1 MTLARWPAWLFA
13 ALAAVVVTALLT
25 VPGVGHAAPALLSQG
40 HSASSSSSENATFPA
55 SSAVDGDSGTRWSS
69 QAADPQ
75 WLAVDLGGAHSLS
88 QVVLN
93 WEAAYAKAFQIQVST
108 DNVNWTNLTPVTA
121 GNVGVQTLS
130 VSGTGRY
137 VRMYGTQ
144 RATQWGY
151 SLWEFQVYGDDTAAA
166 CNAGVNSALNQ
177 PVLASSTQ
185 DAGAFPAS
193 SAVDGNPGTR
203 WSSVA
208 ADPQWIRVDLG
219 SVRQVCGV
227 ELDWEAAF
235 ASSFQIQVS
244 TDGNSWSNLTQPMAG
259 LAGNQT
265 LTVNGSGRYVRMN
278 GAQRATQWGYSL
290 WEFIIHT
297 VGAPPT
303 TTTTTQPPQGDCPWV
318 KSTAPVA
325 QRVDQ
330 LMAAMT
336 NAQKV
341 VVLHGN
347 GATGPYIGN
356 TDPIPALC
364 VPAMGLQDGPA
375 GVGDSLD
382 GVTELPDPTALA
394 ATWDVNAAK
403 QYGTVMGQEFAGKGA
418 NVVLGPTIN
427 IVRDPRWGR
436 DFETYSEDPY
446 HAGQTAV
453 GAVQGIQGQGVM
465 AQVKH
470 AAAYN
475 VEGGASRGTPS
486 DNVIIDDRTL
496 HEIYLPAFQT
506 VLTQGQAASVMCAY
520 NQINGT
526 PACQDSAV
534 MNTALKQATG
544 WDGFIGSDWG
554 SATGGAPQL
563 ANGGLDMEMPGGAFF
578 GQALID
584 AVNQGKVSQSTLD
597 DMTRR
602 VLTQMFKFGLF
613 DHGATG
619 NTGAVVT
626 SAAHTQVAQD
636 VAAQGSVLLKNNGV
650 LPLSASSLKSIA
662 LLGGDAIDPQNIGGG
677 SAKVNPSPAAV
688 NPINGITKRA
698 GSGVSV
704 QWVAG
709 AGEHVQTPDIPAA
722 VALAQKS
729 DVAVVFA
736 SYGESE
742 TDDLSSIDLQFSQND
757 LISAVAAANPR
768 TIVVLNTGSAVTMPW
783 LTNVAGVIE
792 GWYPGQENGDAI
804 ASLLFG
810 DVNPSG
816 KLPVTFPRSMADMPT
831 ASAQQF
837 PGAND
842 RIEYSEGMNVGY
854 RWYDARNIT
863 PLFPFGFGLSYTT
876 FGFSGLTVSAQANGS
891 ATVRATVTNTGA
903 KAGAEVPQLYIG
915 QPVANG
921 EPPRQLKGYQ
931 KITLTPGQSQVVT
944 FTVTPRD
951 LAHWNGSAWTTN
963 TGSYGVFVGDSSRNL
978 PLTGTIA
985 VTTGS

>member
-1 MTLARWPAWLFA
+1 MRSVRWLVA
-13 ALAAVVVTALLT
+13 ALAAVIVTALLT
-25 VPGVGHAAPALLSQG
+25 VPGVGHAAPTLLSQG
-40 HSASSSSSENATFPA
+40 HAASASSTENAAFPA
-55 SSAVDGDSGTRWSS
+55 SAAVDGDAGTRWSS

-75 WLAVDLGGAHSLS
+75 SLTVDLGGPHSLS

-93 WEAAYAKAFQIQVST
+93 WEAAYAKAFQLQVSS
-108 DNVNWTNLTPVTA
+108 DNANWTNLTPVTA
-121 GNVGVQTLS
+121 GVVGVQTLA

-137 VRMYGTQ
+137 VRMLGTQ

-151 SLWEFQVYGDDTAAA
+151 SLWEFQVYGDDVAAA
-166 CNAGVNSALNQ
+166 CDTSVNSALNQ

-185 DAGAFPAS
+185 DSGAFPATA
-193 SAVDGNPGTR
+193 AVDGNAGTR
-203 WSSVA
+203 WSSA
-208 ADPQWIRVDLG
+208 ASDPQSIRVDLG

-227 ELDWEAAF
+227 ELDWEAAY
-235 ASSFQIQVS
+235 ASSFQVQIS
-244 TDGNSWSNLTQPMAG
+244 TDGNTWSNLTQPMAG
-259 LAGNQT
+259 LAGNQV
-265 LTVNGSGRYVRMN
+265 LTVTGSGRYVRMN
-278 GAQRATQWGYSL
+278 GTQRATQWGYSL

-303 TTTTTQPPQGDCPWV
+303 TTTPPPGNCPWSN
-318 KSTAPVA
+318 STAPVA
-325 QRVDQ
+325 DRVNQ
-330 LMAAMT
+330 LLAAMT

-382 GVTELPDPTALA
+382 GVTELPDPTAVA

-418 NVVLGPTIN
+418 TVVLGPTIN

-453 GAVQGIQGQGVM
+453 GTVQGIQGQGVM
-465 AQVKH
+465 AQIKH

-486 DNVIIDDRTL
+486 DNVIIDDRTM
-496 HEIYLPAFQT
+496 HEIYLPAFQAA
-506 VLTQGQAASVMCAY
+506 LTQGQAASVMCAY

-534 MNTALKQATG
+534 MNTALKQDTG
-544 WDGFIGSDWG
+544 WGGFIGSDWG

-584 AVNQGKVSQSTLD
+584 AVNQGRVTQSTLD

-602 VLTQMFKFGLF
+602 VLTQMFRFGLF

-650 LPLSASSLKSIA
+650 LPLASSVKSIA

-698 GSGVSV
+698 GAGVSV

-729 DVAVVFA
+729 DVAIVFA

-792 GWYPGQENGDAI
+792 GWYPGQENGNAI
-804 ASLLFG
+804 AALLYG

-816 KLPVTFPRSMADMPT
+816 KLPVTFPRGIADMPT
-831 ASAQQF
+831 ATTQQF

-854 RWYDARNIT
+854 RWYDSRNIT

-891 ATVRATVTNTGA
+891 ATVRATVTNTGSRT
-903 KAGAEVPQLYIG
+903 GAEVAQLYIG
-915 QPVANG
+915 QPAANG
-921 EPPRQLKGYQ
+921 EPPHQLKGYQ

-944 FTVTPRD
+944 FTLTPRD
-951 LAHWNGSAWTTN
+951 LAHWNGTWTTN

>member
-1 MTLARWPAWLFA
+1 MRSVRWLVA
-13 ALAAVVVTALLT
+13 ALAAVIVTALLT
-25 VPGVGHAAPALLSQG
+25 VPGVGHAAPTLLSQG
-40 HSASSSSSENATFPA
+40 HAASASSTENAAFPA
-55 SSAVDGDSGTRWSS
+55 SAAVDGDAGTRWSS

-75 WLAVDLGGAHSLS
+75 SLTVDLGGPHSLS

-93 WEAAYAKAFQIQVST
+93 WEAAYAKAFQLQVSS
-108 DNVNWTNLTPVTA
+108 DNANWTNLTPVTA
-121 GNVGVQTLS
+121 GVVGVQTLA

-137 VRMYGTQ
+137 VRMLGTQ

-151 SLWEFQVYGDDTAAA
+151 SLWEFQVYGDDVAAA
-166 CNAGVNSALNQ
+166 CDTSVNSALNQ

-185 DAGAFPAS
+185 DSGAFPATA
-193 SAVDGNPGTR
+193 AVDGNAGTR
-203 WSSVA
+203 WSSA
-208 ADPQWIRVDLG
+208 ASDPQSIRVDLG

-227 ELDWEAAF
+227 ELDWEAAY
-235 ASSFQIQVS
+235 ASSFQVQIS
-244 TDGNSWSNLTQPMAG
+244 TDGNTWSNLTQPMAG
-259 LAGNQT
+259 LAGNQV
-265 LTVNGSGRYVRMN
+265 LTVTGSGRYVRMN
-278 GAQRATQWGYSL
+278 GTQRATQWGYSL

-303 TTTTTQPPQGDCPWV
+303 TTTPPPGNCPWSN
-318 KSTAPVA
+318 STAPVA
-325 QRVDQ
+325 DRVNQ
-330 LMAAMT
+330 LLAAMT

-356 TDPIPALC
+356 TDPIAALC

-382 GVTELPDPTALA
+382 GVTELPDPTAVA

-418 NVVLGPTIN
+418 TVVLGPTIN

-453 GAVQGIQGQGVM
+453 GTVQGIQGQGVM
-465 AQVKH
+465 AQIKH

-486 DNVIIDDRTL
+486 DNVIIDDRTM
-496 HEIYLPAFQT
+496 HEIYLPAFQAA
-506 VLTQGQAASVMCAY
+506 LTQGQAASVMCAY

-534 MNTALKQATG
+534 MNTALKQDTG
-544 WDGFIGSDWG
+544 WGGFIGSDWG

-584 AVNQGKVSQSTLD
+584 AVNQGRVTQSTLD

-602 VLTQMFKFGLF
+602 VLTQMFRFGLF

-650 LPLSASSLKSIA
+650 LPLASSVKSIA

-698 GSGVSV
+698 GAGVSV

-729 DVAVVFA
+729 DVAIVFA

-792 GWYPGQENGDAI
+792 GWYPGQENGNAI
-804 ASLLFG
+804 AALLYG

-816 KLPVTFPRSMADMPT
+816 KLPVTFPRGIADMPT
-831 ASAQQF
+831 ATTQQF

-842 RIEYSEGMNVGY
+842 RIEYSEGMNIGY
-854 RWYDARNIT
+854 RWYDSRNIT

-891 ATVRATVTNTGA
+891 ATVRATVTNTGSRT
-903 KAGAEVPQLYIG
+903 GAEVAQLYIG
-915 QPVANG
+915 QPAANG
-921 EPPRQLKGYQ
+921 EPPHQLKGYQ

-944 FTVTPRD
+944 FTLTPRD
-951 LAHWNGSAWTTN
+951 LAHWNGTWTTN

>member
-1 MTLARWPAWLFA
+1 MRFVRWLVA

-25 VPGVGHAAPALLSQG
+25 VPGVGHAAPTLLSQG
-40 HSASSSSSENATFPA
+40 HAATASSTENAAFPA
-55 SSAVDGDSGTRWSS
+55 SAAVDGDPGTRWSS
-69 QAADPQ
+69 QAGVDPQ
-75 WLAVDLGGAHSLS
+75 SLTVDLGGPHSLT

-93 WEAAYAKAFQIQVST
+93 WEAAYAKAFQLQVSS
-108 DNVNWTNLTPVTA
+108 DNANWTNLTPVTTGA
-121 GNVGVQTLS
+121 VGVQTLA

-137 VRMYGTQ
+137 VRMLGTQ

-151 SLWEFQVYGDDTAAA
+151 SLWEFQVYGDDVAAA
-166 CNAGVNSALNQ
+166 CTTSVNSALNQ

-185 DAGAFPAS
+185 DAGAFPATA
-193 SAVDGNPGTR
+193 AVDGNAGTR

-208 ADPQWIRVDLG
+208 GSDPQSIRVDLG

-227 ELDWEAAF
+227 ELDWEAAY
-235 ASSFQIQVS
+235 ASSFQVQVS
-244 TDGNSWSNLTQPMAG
+244 NDGNTWSNLTQPMAG
-259 LAGNQT
+259 LAGNQV
-265 LTVNGSGRYVRMN
+265 LTVSGSGRYVRML
-278 GAQRATQWGYSL
+278 GTQRATQWGYSL

-303 TTTTTQPPQGDCPWV
+303 TTTTPPGNCPWSN
-318 KSTAPVA
+318 STAPVA
-325 QRVDQ
+325 DRVNQ

-382 GVTELPDPTALA
+382 GVTELPDPTAVA

-446 HAGQTAV
+446 HAGQTAI
-453 GAVQGIQGQGVM
+453 GTVQGIQGQGVM

-496 HEIYLPAFQT
+496 HEIYLPAFQAA
-506 VLTQGQAASVMCAY
+506 LTQGQAASVMCAY
-520 NQINGT
+520 NQINGV

-534 MNTALKQATG
+534 MNTALKQDTG
-544 WDGFIGSDWG
+544 WGGFIGSDWG

-584 AVNQGKVSQSTLD
+584 AVNQGKVAQSTLD

-602 VLTQMFKFGLF
+602 VLTQMFRFGLF
-613 DHGATG
+613 DHGPTG

-650 LPLSASSLKSIA
+650 LPLASTVKSIA

-688 NPINGITKRA
+688 NPINGITRRA

-783 LTNVAGVIE
+783 LNNVAGVIE
-792 GWYPGQENGDAI
+792 GWYPGQENGNAI
-804 ASLLFG
+804 AALLYG

-816 KLPVTFPRSMADMPT
+816 KLPVTFPRSIADMPT
-831 ASAQQF
+831 ASTQQF

-854 RWYDARNIT
+854 RWYDSRNIT

-876 FGFSGLTVSAQANGS
+876 FGFSGLSISAQANGS
-891 ATVRATVTNTGA
+891 ATVRATVTNTGSRT
-903 KAGAEVPQLYIG
+903 GAEVAQLYVG
-915 QPVANG
+915 QPAANG
-921 EPPRQLKGYQ
+921 EPPHQLKGYQ

-944 FTVTPRD
+944 FTLTPRD
-951 LAHWNGSAWTTN
+951 LAHWNGAWTTN
-963 TGSYGVFVGDSSRNL
+963 TGSYGVFIGDSSRNL
-978 PLTGTIA
+978 PLTGAIS
-985 VTTGS
+985 VTTAS